1 MPSASHGFVGTIGN
15 TPLIKIMT
23 LSELT
28 GCEIYGKAEFL
39 NPGGSVK
46 DRAALGMI
54 LDAEQ
59 RGAIGPGGIIVE
71 GTAGNTGI
79 GLTHIANARGYKS
92 ILVVPETQSQEK
104 IDYLRAIGAE
114 VRTVPAAPYK
124 DPNNYQHVARRLAES
139 MPGAFWANQFDN
151 TANRLQHFR
160 TTGPEIWSQLDGKI
174 DAFCAAVGTG
184 GTLGGIADFL
194 KSKSRTVRTVC
205 ADPMGSAMLQY
216 FRGREMSVTGSSI
229 TEGIGQGRVTKN
241 IEAAPID
248 LAYRLP
254 DQNIIDMLHFITRKE
269 GLFLGSSAATN
280 LCAAYMTAKEMGP
293 GKRIVTILCDG
304 GARYLSRL
312 WNPAWLASKGLKL
325 PTGDAA
331 FLTSFASEVA
341 EVSV

>member
-1 MPSASHGFVGTIGN
+1 MPTPIHGFVGAIGN

-59 RGAIGPGGIIVE
+59 RGLIGPGGIIVE

-79 GLTHIANARGYKS
+79 GLTHIANARGYKA
-92 ILVVPETQSQEK
+92 ILVVPETQSKEK

-139 MPGAFWANQFDN
+139 LPGAFWANQFDN
-151 TANRLQHFR
+151 TANRQQHFR
-160 TTGPEIWSQLDGKI
+160 TTGPEIWSQLNGKV
-174 DAFCAAVGTG
+174 DAFCASIGTG
-184 GTLGGIADFL
+184 GTLGGTADFL
-194 KSKSRTVRTVC
+194 KSQSRSVRIVC

-216 FRGREMSVTGSSI
+216 FRGREMTVTGSSI
-229 TEGIGQGRVTKN
+229 TEGIGQGRITKN
-241 IEAAPID
+241 IEGAPVD
-248 LAYRLP
+248 LAYRIP
-254 DQNIIDMLHFITRKE
+254 DQSIIDMLHFITRRE

-280 LCAAYMTAKEMGP
+280 LCAAYVTAKEMGP

-312 WNPAWLASKGLKL
+312 WNSEWLTSKGLKL
-325 PTGDAA
+325 PSGDAE
-331 FLTSFASEVA
+331 FLTQLATQVAAS
-341 EVSV
+341 SL